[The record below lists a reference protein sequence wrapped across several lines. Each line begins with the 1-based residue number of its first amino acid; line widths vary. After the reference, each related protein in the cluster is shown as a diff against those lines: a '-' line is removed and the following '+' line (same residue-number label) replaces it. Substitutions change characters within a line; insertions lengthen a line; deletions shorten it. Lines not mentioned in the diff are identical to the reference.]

1 MVNIYGNDLDLLDRK
16 AQEVAHVLAKV
27 GGATDVQL
35 QSPPGMPQLTIK
47 LRRDDLERWGLT
59 SVEVLDAVR
68 TAYQGDNV
76 GQVYDG
82 NRVFPVLVILDPQSR
97 ASVSDVADLPL
108 HTAKGVYL
116 RLSQVADV
124 FESAGRY
131 R

>member
-1 MVNIYGNDLDLLDRK
+1 R
-16 AQEVAHVLAKV
+16 H
-27 GGATDVQL
+27 
-35 QSPPGMPQLTIK
+35 
-47 LRRDDLERWGLT
+47 DDLERWGLT
-59 SVEVLDAVR
+59 SVDVLDAVR

-97 ASVSDVADLPL
+97 GSVTDVANLPL
-108 HTAKGVYL
+108 RTAKGVYL

-131 R
+131 RVQHQGARRLQTVTANVAGRDVASFVEDAKKDI